1 MAYLISGDSLT
12 ALADAVRAAA
22 GTTTTYTPS
31 AMAEQ
36 LNSLTPYKLW
46 ERSEDMPQYDKYYKR
61 FGRDV
66 LYITCP
72 LTNSDD
78 TGSFYAYTN
87 DGGDYTIEIG
97 IMTGGVYTVLQ
108 TLYFSSGEQFSATAG
123 ELAGYTVVFRITAD
137 GGIAAIRFATGS
149 TTDTSPVYEVW
160 GRIASPTA
168 YTYIATNSNVVAWDV
183 IYAGPMTS
191 FQYMFYGAASLEY
204 VNAKNWD
211 TSSVTSMAY
220 MFYNC
225 TSLAAL
231 DVSGWDTS
239 NVTNMNSMF
248 RNCTSL
254 AALDVSGWD
263 TSSVTS
269 MMYMFNY
276 CTSLAALDV
285 SGWDTSNVTNM
296 NSMFQYCAF
305 TEISI
310 AGWTCSKCTS
320 MVLMFRGC
328 YNLTTV
334 DMSGCDT
341 SSVTSMMYMFNQCYA
356 ISSVDMSGC
365 DVSSCTN
372 FFGMF
377 VNGANPSD
385 FKAPSNI
392 KVSVDFSAATA
403 LSVDSLNSII
413 AGLYD
418 YSDTDDTYTLTIG
431 STNLAKLTDD
441 EIAVATAKGWTVA

>member
-12 ALADAVRAAA
+12 ALADCVREAA
-22 GTTTTYTPS
+22 GTTTTYTP
-31 AMAEQ
+31 AEIAEQ
-36 LNSLTPYKLW
+36 LNSLTAYKLW
-46 ERSEDMPQYDKYYKR
+46 ERSEDMPQYDKFCKR

-66 LYITCP
+66 LYITCAP
-72 LTNSDD
+72 TESSSTVTFYVTTTSGSYFVEYGSVDEDGFTATDSVTIASGTVFSDD
-78 TGSFYAYTN
+78 LGTDSTY
-87 DGGDYTIEIG
+87 
-97 IMTGGVYTVLQ
+97 VVL
-108 TLYFSSGEQFSATAG
+108 
-123 ELAGYTVVFRITAD
+123 RITAD
-137 GGIAAIRFATGS
+137 GGLAAIRFATSS
-149 TTDTSPVYEVW
+149 TANTSPIYEVW

-168 YTYIATNSNVVAWDV
+168 YTYIATNNHVVAWDV
-183 IYAGPMTS
+183 IYAGPMAS
-191 FQYMFYGAASLEY
+191 FQNMFCGASALEY
-204 VNAKNWD
+204 ANAKNWD
-211 TSSVTSMAY
+211 TSSVASMAS

-225 TSLAAL
+225 SSLAAL

-239 NVTNMNSMF
+239 NVASMQQ
-248 RNCTSL
+248 
-254 AALDVSGWD
+254 
-263 TSSVTS
+263 
-269 MMYMFNY
+269 
-276 CTSLAALDV
+276 
-285 SGWDTSNVTNM
+285 
-296 NSMFQYCAF
+296 MFQGCSSL

-310 AGWTCSKCTS
+310 AGWTCSKSTS
-320 MVLMFRGC
+320 MELMFRGC

-341 SSVTSMMYMFNQCYA
+341 SSVTTMMYMFNQCYA

-365 DVSSCTN
+365 DVSNCTN
-372 FFGMF
+372 FFGFF

-418 YSDTDDTYTLTIG
+418 YSDTDDTPTLTIG